1 MKILNFWVKNFD
13 KHFFRTW
20 TISIASF
27 SQILSSGRELD
38 LTGRPRSSCSWN
50 TGLSQRTISTRKWTD
65 GHELTEFVSAI
76 LEFQNPSVE
85 FETEKKFRF
94 WFDDGGTKLRFI
106 FCALMLVRATS
117 ALKALDPPSMHLYN
131 IEYLGTN
138 LGSFGAPTSHIWD
151 GSLLSSL

>member
-1 MKILNFWVKNFD
+1 MQSPSPPVVQYPEIKIFQKVYRKFHKNFEFLSQ
-13 KHFFRTW
+13 KFWQTFFRTW

-117 ALKALDPPSMHLYN
+117 ALKAIDPP
-131 IEYLGTN
+131 
-138 LGSFGAPTSHIWD
+138 PTH
-151 GSLLSSL
+151 